1 MCPGEKQI
9 LRLLGYFGEK
19 QIPFNWLQVF
29 PSNLLHPI
37 NWNWPQKQ
45 VSVAEMHCWALGAL
59 GALGTSRALAHNPT
73 RGESLLKATLFP
85 RSKTFSL
92 LLTINR
98 PAICLV
104 GKVGR

>member
-37 NWNWPQKQ
+37 NWNWLQKQ
-45 VSVAEMHCWALGAL
+45 VFGGRNALL
-59 GALGTSRALAHNPT
+59 GIGGILEALGTSRALAHNPT
-73 RGESLLKATLFP
+73 KGESLPKATLFP

-92 LLTINR
+92 LLTMNTEQ
-98 PAICLV
+98 AGHLF
-104 GKVGR
+104 GW